1 MTKKEKLSFSLEVES
16 NPLIMHMLLA
26 VFIKFSFSFFLKKKI
41 IKNVDKCGLQ
51 LGKEKLN

>member
-26 VFIKFSFSFFLKKKI
+26 VFIKFSFTFFLKKKNN
-41 IKNVDKCGLQ
+41 KKCW
-51 LGKEKLN
+51 